1 MSAAAANAAGALLNG
16 PAKAAGV
23 AVVAAIVGGVKH
35 LLFADDI
42 KELADIDDDYDLT
55 EDDIRDNYL
64 DPDEPVAL
72 R

>member
-1 MSAAAANAAGALLNG
+1 MSAAAANAAGALLKG

-23 AVVAAIVGGVKH
+23 AVIAAFVGGVKH
-35 LLFADDI
+35 LFLENDTD
-42 KELADIDDDYDLT
+42 LAEEDGEYDLT

-64 DPDEPVAL
+64 DPDESLAM